1 MAEHRWFPLPPDLA
15 IDRLTAYIFKHY
27 ESLLNDEERA
37 LQRLHIAKGKSWG
50 SAMRDGS
57 QPEKL
62 ESFFRVDNLPK
73 RFPALAKRLETSTIA
88 AEMTRARDRVLR
100 DNDIVL
106 NKCPR
111 CGELCLTPKARACL
125 DCGHTWHSD

>member
-1 MAEHRWFPLPPDLA
+1 MTPDLA

-27 ESLLNDEERA
+27 TTLLTEEEHA
-37 LQRLHIAKGKSWG
+37 LKRLHMIRFQFDPQRAILKK
-50 SAMRDGS
+50 A
-57 QPEKL
+57 E
-62 ESFFRVDNLPK
+62 EVFHVDDLPT

-111 CGELCLTPKARACL
+111 CGELCLTPKARACV
-125 DCGHTWHSD
+125 DCGHTWHHET

>member
-1 MAEHRWFPLPPDLA
+1 MIERRVIPLPPDLA

-27 ESLLNDEERA
+27 ATLLTDEERA

-50 SAMRDGS
+50 AAIRGGL

-73 RFPALAKRLETSTIA
+73 RFPALAKRLETSTVA
-88 AEMTRARDRVLR
+88 AEMIRARDRVLR

-111 CGELCLTPKARACL
+111 CGELCLTPKARACV